1 MLRIEDLKSTDAPAI
16 HFVRAS
22 EIAGLLA
29 LELNGRDVADRDHL
43 LTELGRVLEFP
54 AYYGRNW
61 DSFEECL
68 HDRAERDRG
77 GCVLV
82 IRDAGGLWAQLPR
95 DLGLLV
101 SIWLAA
107 AEWLKSVHIPLHL
120 IFVLEPAA

>member
-1 MLRIEDLKSTDAPAI
+1 MLRIEDLRSTDAPAI

-29 LELNGRDVADRDHL
+29 LELNGRDIADRDHL
-43 LTELGRVLEFP
+43 LTELGRVLQFP

-68 HDRAERDRG
+68 HDRAERDPE
-77 GCVLV
+77 GCVFV
-82 IRDAGGLWAQLPR
+82 IRDAGGLWARLPR
-95 DLGLLV
+95 ELGMLV

-107 AEWLKSVHIPLHL
+107 ADRLRAAHIPLHL
-120 IFVLEPAA
+120 IFVLEAAT

>member
-29 LELNGRDVADRDHL
+29 LELNGRDIVDRDHL
-43 LTELGRVLEFP
+43 LAELGRVLEFP
-54 AYYGRNW
+54 AYYGGNW
-61 DSFEECL
+61 DAFEECL
-68 HDRAERDRG
+68 HARAERDRE

-82 IRDAGGLWAQLPR
+82 IRDAACLWAQMPR
-95 DLGLLV
+95 DLGMLI

-107 AEWLKSVHIPLHL
+107 AERLKAAHTALHL